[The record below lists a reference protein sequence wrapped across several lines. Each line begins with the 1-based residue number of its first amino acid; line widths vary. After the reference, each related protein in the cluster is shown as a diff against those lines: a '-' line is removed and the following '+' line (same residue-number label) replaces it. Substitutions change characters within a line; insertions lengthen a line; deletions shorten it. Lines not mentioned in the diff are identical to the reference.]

1 MGSRWRELV
10 GDGNG
15 EAERGNVA
23 GGCTKVGIGLK
34 VRRTARSGGRY
45 LKSGK
50 MVSSC
55 VPWTSGP
62 RWHSFAGAGTHLMTH
77 PAKTSRTPSMPPLPC
92 TPPDTPVLP
101 QMGAIGRRMVALN
114 WTNSELSSAGVEEVR
129 RRDEVDAVGGA
140 MVVRVGWEDSLGVLG
155 SF

>member
-1 MGSRWRELV
+1 MARWLAPVSLGRLV
-10 GDGNG
+10 H
-15 EAERGNVA
+15 A
-23 GGCTKVGIGLK
+23 GIASPVL
-34 VRRTARSGGRY
+34 
-45 LKSGK
+45 
-50 MVSSC
+50 
-55 VPWTSGP
+55 
-62 RWHSFAGAGTHLMTH
+62 GTHLMTH